1 MVVGNG
7 LLANT
12 FKSYSDNEDVIIF
25 ASGVSN
31 SGCVD
36 PEQFKRESNL
46 VAKYK
51 TSKKLFVYFST
62 SSIEDPF
69 LKGSLYIKHKLEI
82 EFYVKDNFKR
92 YLIVRLPNVVGKTK
106 NPNTLI
112 NFVYNCVQREEKIN
126 IQLKASRYLI
136 DVADIFF
143 YLYKLIVNEPE
154 LNKTVNLI
162 IAEKLPMLQIVESF
176 EEHLGKNIE
185 KEILPNA
192 GGDYLLE
199 VDNIFNKY
207 GISDLV
213 NGKEYLDNLIDKY
226 YPVC

>member
-12 FKSYSDNEDVIIF
+12 FASFKDNEDVIIF

-36 PEQFKRESNL
+36 PVQFKRELNL

-51 TSKKLFVYFST
+51 ASEKLFVYFST

-82 EFYVKDNFKR
+82 EFYLKANFKR
-92 YLIVRLPNVVGKTK
+92 YLIVRLPNVVGKTE

-112 NFVYNCVQREEKIN
+112 NFVYNVVQREQKMD

-136 DVADIFF
+136 DVADIFL
-143 YLYKLIVNEPE
+143 YLDRIIHNETE

-162 IAEKLPMLQIVESF
+162 IAKKLSVLQIVESF
-176 EEHLGKNIE
+176 EDHLGKKIE

-199 VDNIFNKY
+199 LDKIFNKY

-213 NGKEYLDNLIDKY
+213 NGKEYLDNLIEKY
-226 YPVC
+226 YSVR

>member
-12 FKSYSDNEDVIIF
+12 FTPFKDNEDVIIF

-36 PEQFKRESNL
+36 PVQFKRELNL

-51 TSKKLFVYFST
+51 ASEKLFVYFGT

-82 EFYVKDNFKR
+82 EFYIKANFKR

-112 NFVYNCVQREEKIN
+112 NFVYNAVQREQKMD
-126 IQLKASRYLI
+126 IQL
-136 DVADIFF
+136 
-143 YLYKLIVNEPE
+143 
-154 LNKTVNLI
+154 
-162 IAEKLPMLQIVESF
+162 
-176 EEHLGKNIE
+176 
-185 KEILPNA
+185 
-192 GGDYLLE
+192 
-199 VDNIFNKY
+199 
-207 GISDLV
+207 
-213 NGKEYLDNLIDKY
+213 
-226 YPVC
+226 